1 MSPALRY
8 VLLLH
13 AAIVVLYLLWRLSA
27 WCEGAASRRAGA
39 RRWATLGKA
48 FLVAGLASPL
58 LCAALERV
66 PASQRLLPVEP
77 FAGRII
83 GEIDGPAGTPEVDA
97 EPRAPASSHDLRSI
111 VPDPPKV
118 LAAIW
123 GAGVLGLLA
132 VRGRQWVRLR
142 SLLAEAVTVRRT
154 GSVEVLVHPEVVS
167 PFATRVRGRATAVV
181 PSFLVETGRWREA
194 VRHELQHH
202 RQGDPRWTLAL
213 EAITVLL
220 WVNPAVWCWRRR
232 VLELAE
238 LACDE
243 SLLERRRVSPA
254 AYGETLLNVAEA
266 LSAASAA
273 RPGAYCPAMAGRTS
287 PALLARRL
295 ERIVNHT
302 TLRRSSMKR
311 WVVWTLA
318 GGVLC
323 AGMAAAWAAGG
334 GTAGPLAAER
344 RPHEGLQKLAEERL
358 AAHLERFSARR
369 GAVVAMDPSTG
380 TVLASAGF
388 RRDAATRKLV
398 PDESVAATFRFLGAS
413 TMKPLVVAG
422 ALEARV
428 VDASELFDTGDG
440 TLTVGNVTYREWK
453 DGGLGKVSPAD
464 VIVKSSNLGVL
475 QIARRLGT
483 ERLAEFLVRL
493 GYDVARDAPVE
504 ELSLG
509 SYSGVAVTARQ
520 MAAAYAAIANGGHAP
535 LTGETVVRTDVSDL
549 VRTALVKAVEEG
561 TGTPARCTGVTVGGK
576 TGTSIR
582 EVDGARTGTAFFVGF
597 APAAAPRLVVC
608 VIVDDVG
615 KEVNGGRHAGPLF
628 REIVENGLPL
638 LAKTPTAMP

>member
-1 MSPALRY
+1 MSQALRY

-13 AAIVVLYLLWRLSA
+13 AAIAVLYLLWRLSA

-39 RRWATLGKA
+39 RRWAALGRL
-48 FLVAGLASPL
+48 FLVAALASPL
-58 LCAALERV
+58 LCAALERL
-66 PASQRLLPVEP
+66 PASRRLLPAAP
-77 FAGRII
+77 FPGRFI
-83 GEIDGPAGTPEVDA
+83 GEIDGPAEAPGVVA
-97 EPRAPASSHDLRSI
+97 EPAALTSSQGLRAV
-111 VPDPPKV
+111 VPGPSMA

-123 GAGVLGLLA
+123 GAGALGLLA
-132 VRGRQWVRLR
+132 VRARQWLRLR
-142 SLLAEAVTVRRT
+142 TLLTEAVTVRRI
-154 GSVEVLVHPEVVS
+154 GSVEILVHPGVVS

-181 PSFLVETGRWREA
+181 PSFLIEAGRWREA

-213 EAITVLL
+213 EALTVML

-232 VLELAE
+232 ALELGE

-266 LSAASAA
+266 LSTATAA
-273 RPGAYCPAMAGRTS
+273 RPEGYCPALASHTS
-287 PALLARRL
+287 PTLLARRL

-302 TLRRSSMKR
+302 TLRRSSMRR
-311 WVVWTLA
+311 WFVWTLT
-318 GGVLC
+318 GGMLC
-323 AGMAAAWAAGG
+323 AVMAAAWATGG
-334 GTAGPLAAER
+334 GAAGPPAPELR
-344 RPHEGLQKLAEERL
+344 SHEGLQRLTEERL
-358 AAHLERFSARR
+358 AAHLDRVSARR

-388 RRDAATRKLV
+388 RRDGATGRLV
-398 PDESVAATFRFLGAS
+398 ADESVATTLRFLGAS

-422 ALEARV
+422 ALQARV

-440 TLTVGNVTYREWK
+440 TLTLDGTTYREWK

-483 ERLAEFLVRL
+483 ERLADFLARL
-493 GYDVARDAPVE
+493 GYDVARDAPVT

-520 MAAAYAAIANGGHAP
+520 MAAAYAALANGGRAP
-535 LTGETVVRTDVSDL
+535 LTGETVVRPEVSGF
-549 VRTALVKAVEEG
+549 VTKALVKAVEEG

-582 EVDGARTGTAFFVGF
+582 EVDGVRTGTAFFVGF
-597 APAAAPRLVVC
+597 APAEAPLLVVC
-608 VIVDDVG
+608 VIVDDAG

-628 REIVENGLPL
+628 REIVEGGLPL
-638 LAKTPTAMP
+638 LVKAPAAMP